1 VSGEALEE
9 VEIDTMSLGSKE
21 LLTVGAD
28 MIAVL

>member
-9 VEIDTMSLGSKE
+9 VESTMSLGSKE